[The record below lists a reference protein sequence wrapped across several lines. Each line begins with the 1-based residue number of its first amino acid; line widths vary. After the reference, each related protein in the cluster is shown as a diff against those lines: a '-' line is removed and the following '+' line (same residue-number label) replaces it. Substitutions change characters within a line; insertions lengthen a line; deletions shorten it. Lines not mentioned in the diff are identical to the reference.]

1 MKFKYLIASLA
12 AAAALF
18 VSCTQELQ
26 PVSTLTGLEVS
37 NDYVTIPTEGT
48 AVTISV
54 TGEEAWK
61 AEVPEKATWLT
72 VSPTTGAAGQKVN
85 VSLSAT
91 ASTAARSAELKI
103 VMGSKVKYINVNQE
117 APVGVEVPASTVK
130 EVMDGP
136 DKTYKVT
143 GKVTK
148 ITGTNY
154 GNWYLNDGTS
164 DKDLYIY
171 GTCNKKGATFDKT
184 KPTMEVLNCPA
195 NPDAWEL
202 AVGDEVTIEGPK
214 TVYNGTVEL
223 VDVTIIKIVKSL
235 IKVEPADV
243 KLKYTDST
251 FVAKVQYSGDSFE
264 FESNVDWL
272 SVVGQSKDAD
282 TTFLKVHATKNTAPV
297 SRTGAISLK
306 SKKGEASSEVF
317 VNVTQEGDA
326 KTVTVSEMVT
336 LADNTGVITK
346 DPVVVAA
353 VTTKGFVA
361 TDGKAAIYVYG
372 YTNGVAIG
380 DQATFTAIKKTYNGV
395 PELDGVDKYKKVSSG
410 TTMTYP
416 EPRDITATFDSYTA
430 SVAEFISFTGTLKKS
445 GNYYNVNVEGATK
458 FTGSVANPTGTPA
471 IDGLAD
477 KVVTFTGFY
486 NGVSGGKYHN
496 IIIVS
501 AVEYVAPAPT
511 LDICEQIFVDA
522 GYKMED
528 YDHVAITWTHNGYYN
543 STGGSTIKTS
553 EGNSDEFAA
562 TQTFHRSKLPVGS
575 VIVIQGATSA
585 WADGWM
591 YRPEGWSALTTN
603 TSSGNRPKNVT
614 GKSKP
619 ITVVDDAWWDK
630 YNPCESGNAS
640 TVAFNYRAFNVARVG
655 NPHLTAEQQEE
666 LEHVF
671 GIFIPKPYAS
681 TDAIMTA
688 KGYDLTKY
696 TKLEFTYTEKA
707 FYNSTSDTNS
717 SLVTSGSNVNQFVA
731 TNIVEKSKIPN
742 GSVIVVNYGYQY
754 RPEGWQTLGSKN
766 TASRP
771 GNVGNTVTVV
781 DDAWWGNFNYRG
793 FNLAKFGNPGM
804 TDAEQAATKANFAV
818 YVPKN

>member
-1 MKFKYLIASLA
+1 MKFKYIIASLVA
-12 AAAALF
+12 AASML

-26 PVSTLTGLEVS
+26 PVSQLTGLEVS

-48 AVTISV
+48 AVTITV
-54 TGEEAWK
+54 MGDDAWK
-61 AEVPEKATWLT
+61 AVVPEKADWLT
-72 VSPTTGAAGQKVN
+72 VAPATGAAGQKVN

-91 ASTAARSAELKI
+91 ASTAARSTELKI
-103 VMGSKVKYINVNQE
+103 VMGSKVKYVNVNQK
-117 APVGVEVPASTVK
+117 APEGVEVPASTVK
-130 EVMDGP
+130 EVMEGP

-171 GTCNKKGATFDKT
+171 GTCNKKGATFDKNN
-184 KPTMEVLNCPA
+184 PTMEVLNCAA
-195 NPDAWEL
+195 NPDSWDL

-223 VDVTIIKIVKSL
+223 VDVTIINIVKSL

-251 FVAKVQYSGDSFE
+251 FVARVQYSGDSFE

-272 SVVGQSKDAD
+272 SVVGQKKDAD
-282 TTFLKVHATKNTAPV
+282 TTFLSIHATKNTDPV

-306 SKKGEASSEVF
+306 SAKGEASSEVF
-317 VNVTQEGDA
+317 INVTQEGDA

-353 VTTKGFVA
+353 MTTKGFIA

-372 YTNGVAIG
+372 YTTGVAIG
-380 DQATFTAIKKTYNGV
+380 DQVTFTAIKGSYNGV
-395 PELDGVDKYKKVSSG
+395 PQLTGVDKYKKVSS
-410 TTMTYP
+410 TTSMTYP
-416 EPRDITATFDSYTA
+416 EPKDITATFDTYKA

-458 FTGSVANPTGTPA
+458 CIGSVTNPIAALG
-471 IDGLAD
+471 IDALAD
-477 KVVTFTGFY
+477 KVVTFKGFY
-486 NGVSGGKYHN
+486 NGFSGGKYQN

-501 AVEYVAPAPT
+501 AEEYVAPAPT

-522 GYKMED
+522 GYNMED
-528 YDHVAITWTHNGYYN
+528 YDRFAITWTHNGFWLSTDGTNHSKILTDKDN
-543 STGGSTIKTS
+543 STQ
-553 EGNSDEFAA
+553 FAA
-562 TQTFHRSKLPVGS
+562 TQQFHRSNLPVGS
-575 VIVIQGATSA
+575 VLVIQGATA
-585 WADGWM
+585 EVANGWM
-591 YRPEGWSALTTN
+591 YRPEGWQSKGSKN
-603 TSSGNRPKNVT
+603 TGTRPDNVT
-614 GKSKP
+614 GKTSP
-619 ITVVDDAWWDK
+619 VVTINDAWWGT
-630 YNPCESGNAS
+630 S
-640 TVAFNYRAFNVARVG
+640 FNYRAFNVARVG
-655 NPHLTAEQQEE
+655 NPALTAEQQEE

-688 KGYDLTKY
+688 KGYDLSKY
-696 TKLEFTYTEKA
+696 TKLEFNITQKA
-707 FYNSTSDTNS
+707 YYNSTSNS
-717 SLVTSGSNVNQFVA
+717 TMVTGQSNCVQFAA
-731 TNIVEKSKIPN
+731 TNIVEKAQIPN
-742 GSVIVVNYGYQY
+742 GSVIVVNIGYQY
-754 RPEGWQTLGSKN
+754 RPEGWTALDAKN
-766 TASRP
+766 SSRP
-771 GNVGNTVTVV
+771 ANVGNTITVV
-781 DDAWWGNFNYRG
+781 DDAWWGSYNYRG
-793 FNLAKFGNPGM
+793 FNLAKFGNPNL
-804 TDAEQAATKANFAV
+804 TDAEQATLASSFAV